1 MSDVVL
7 EADKLSKFFRHDWT
21 YSRRTVLQEVSFSV
35 TRGQAFGFVGPNGA
49 GKTTTIKILLDLVRP
64 SSGAVRLF
72 GLSPHERKVR
82 EKIGFL
88 PERPYLYDHLTATET
103 LHLYGG
109 LLGLG
114 GAHLGKRTTEML
126 ELVDLRDTG
135 KTKLKSFSKGML
147 QRLGLAQALL
157 GKPELVIL
165 DEPMSGLDPIGRRDV
180 RDILFRLNDEG
191 TTVFFSS
198 HILSDVESI
207 CDAVAMIFKGRI
219 HVTGRVDELLQR
231 GGAEQTEIVVRA
243 QERERLPEGLQ
254 FTHAPS
260 GDWLTV
266 VQAGQANEVLRA
278 LLERRVEVVSLARK
292 RRSLEDEFLRGVES
306 TS

>member
-1 MSDVVL
+1 MTDEVVL
-7 EADKLSKFFRHDWT
+7 FADKVTKAFLHDWT
-21 YSRRTVLQEVSFSV
+21 FAKKAVLHDVSFSV

-64 SSGAVRLF
+64 TSGEVRLF
-72 GLSPHERKVR
+72 GRPPGERGIR
-82 EKIGFL
+82 AKIGFL
-88 PERPYLYDHLTATET
+88 PERPYLYEYLTARET
-103 LHLYGG
+103 LRLYGG
-109 LLGLG
+109 LLGLA
-114 GAHLGKRTTEML
+114 GAALEKNVDEML

-157 GKPELVIL
+157 GQPELVIL

-180 RDILFRLNDEG
+180 RDILFRLHDRG

-219 HVTGRVDELLQR
+219 HMAGRVDELLRR
-231 GGAEQTEIVVRA
+231 GSEQTEIVVRPSD
-243 QERERLPEGLQ
+243 RPLPDGVL
-254 FTHAPS
+254 FTKAPS
-260 GDWLTV
+260 GDWITV
-266 VQAGQANEVLRA
+266 VPSTQANELLRA
-278 LLERRVEVVSLARK
+278 LVEQKAEVVALAQK
-292 RRSLEDEFLRGVES
+292 RRSLEEEFLRGVEQS
-306 TS
+306 S

>member
-114 GAHLGKRTTEML
+114 GAHLGRRHALGADAAGATIAGARFGFHSRGKVMPNGASWSRVLVLAHRT
-126 ELVDLRDTG
+126 G
-135 KTKLKSFSKGML
+135 
-147 QRLGLAQALL
+147 
-157 GKPELVIL
+157 
-165 DEPMSGLDPIGRRDV
+165 
-180 RDILFRLNDEG
+180 
-191 TTVFFSS
+191 
-198 HILSDVESI
+198 
-207 CDAVAMIFKGRI
+207 
-219 HVTGRVDELLQR
+219 
-231 GGAEQTEIVVRA
+231 
-243 QERERLPEGLQ
+243 
-254 FTHAPS
+254 
-260 GDWLTV
+260 
-266 VQAGQANEVLRA
+266 
-278 LLERRVEVVSLARK
+278 
-292 RRSLEDEFLRGVES
+292 
-306 TS
+306 